1 MDADAIEH
9 AVTPH
14 RGSPTALL
22 RAVSPL
28 ASERAVDWSRQA
40 ARAVERGRLRLGE
53 STYLGFGTSSEAEP
67 PAAAIG
73 MVRTDGR
80 IGGDDRGK
88 ATLSSADLRSTTAQG
103 PSLKK
108 GAHI

>member
-14 RGSPTALL
+14 RGSPTAQL

-80 IGGDDRGK
+80 IGGDEGDFVVGRPEVHHSSR
-88 ATLSSADLRSTTAQG
+88 TLVKKRRS
-103 PSLKK
+103 
-108 GAHI
+108 